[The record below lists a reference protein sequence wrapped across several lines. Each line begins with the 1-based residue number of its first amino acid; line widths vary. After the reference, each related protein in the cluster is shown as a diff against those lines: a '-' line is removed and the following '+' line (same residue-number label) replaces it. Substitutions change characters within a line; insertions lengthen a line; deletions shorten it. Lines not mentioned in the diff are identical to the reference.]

1 MAEYLVTST
10 RLIAHMLMKRI
21 IGLIMVV
28 MLALT
33 AASCYSHRHHPH
45 GMPPGQAKKIYG
57 KKSAK
62 HFAQDNKRK
71 NIKARRGITAIAA
84 ITEDITIQAYIG
96 TINGFEKYIKRGYLL
111 QITSFS
117 FR

>member
-1 MAEYLVTST
+1 MAEYLVTSN
-10 RLIAHMLMKRI
+10 RLIEHMLMKRI

-57 KKSAK
+57 KKSARQ
-62 HFAQDNKRK
+62 FAPGQQKKYKSKKGN
-71 NIKARRGITAIAA
+71 NGNRGN
-84 ITEDITIQAYIG
+84 
-96 TINGFEKYIKRGYLL
+96 NGRHHH
-111 QITSFS
+111 TSVHWYN
-117 FR
+117 